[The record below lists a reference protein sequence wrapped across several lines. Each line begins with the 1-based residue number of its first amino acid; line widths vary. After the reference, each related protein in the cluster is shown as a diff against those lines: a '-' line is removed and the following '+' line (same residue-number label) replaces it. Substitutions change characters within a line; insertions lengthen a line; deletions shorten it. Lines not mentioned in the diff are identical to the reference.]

1 MIKIVKKI
9 VHLESL
15 LSDVRSVKKKI
26 SLVPTMGNLHKG
38 HLSLVEKAKKIS
50 DYVVVT
56 IFVNPTQFVEGED
69 FANYPRTLDSDINL
83 LSELDVDL
91 LFVPEVIELY
101 PTNDNT
107 PTIEISN
114 PELESIHCGKYR
126 PGHFKGVATIV
137 SKLFSIVQ
145 PNIALFGEKDYQQL
159 LIIRS
164 LVKNLLLP
172 IEVVSAPTI
181 REDSGLAMSSRNTY
195 LSKSEFRQAP
205 KLYKCIKETIK
216 MIRNGDKDY
225 EQLEKE
231 ANIFLEQAGFK
242 VEYYSICDSKT
253 LAPAGDDDAI
263 VLVAAW
269 LGKTRLIDNARV
281 HTYD

>member
-69 FANYPRTLDSDINL
+69 FANYPRTLNSDVNL

>member
-26 SLVPTMGNLHKG
+26 SLVPTMGNLHKE

>member
-83 LSELDVDL
+83 LSELDADL

-172 IEVVSAPTI
+172 IEVVSTPTI

>member
-242 VEYYSICDSKT
+242 VEYYSICESKT

>member
-181 REDSGLAMSSRNTY
+181 RENSGLAMSSRNTY

>member
-1 MIKIVKKI
+1 
-9 VHLESL
+9 
-15 LSDVRSVKKKI
+15 
-26 SLVPTMGNLHKG
+26 
-38 HLSLVEKAKKIS
+38 
-50 DYVVVT
+50 
-56 IFVNPTQFVEGED
+56 
-69 FANYPRTLDSDINL
+69 
-83 LSELDVDL
+83 
-91 LFVPEVIELY
+91 
-101 PTNDNT
+101 
-107 PTIEISN
+107 
-114 PELESIHCGKYR
+114 
-126 PGHFKGVATIV
+126 
-137 SKLFSIVQ
+137 
-145 PNIALFGEKDYQQL
+145 
-159 LIIRS
+159 
-164 LVKNLLLP
+164 
-172 IEVVSAPTI
+172 
-181 REDSGLAMSSRNTY
+181 MSSRNTY

>member
-91 LFVPEVIELY
+91 LFAPEVIELY

>member
-1 MIKIVKKI
+1 VIKIVKKI

-69 FANYPRTLDSDINL
+69 FANYPRTLNSDVNL

>member
-1 MIKIVKKI
+1 MKIVKKI

-107 PTIEISN
+107 PIIEISN

>member
-15 LSDVRSVKKKI
+15 LSDVRTVKKKI

>member
-181 REDSGLAMSSRNTY
+181 REDSGLAMSSRNAY

>member
-83 LSELDVDL
+83 LSELDVNL

-172 IEVVSAPTI
+172 IEVVSTPTI

>member
-1 MIKIVKKI
+1 VIKIVKKI

-126 PGHFKGVATIV
+126 PGHFKGVANIV

>member
-38 HLSLVEKAKKIS
+38 HLSIVEKAKKIS

>member
-231 ANIFLEQAGFK
+231 ANIFLEQAF
-242 VEYYSICDSKT
+242 
-253 LAPAGDDDAI
+253 
-263 VLVAAW
+263 
-269 LGKTRLIDNARV
+269 
-281 HTYD
+281 

>member
-69 FANYPRTLDSDINL
+69 FANYEITLDSDINL

-91 LFVPEVIELY
+91 LFAPEFIELY

>member
-9 VHLESL
+9 VQLESL

>member
-114 PELESIHCGKYR
+114 SELESIHCGKYR

-172 IEVVSAPTI
+172 IEVVSTPTI

>member
-1 MIKIVKKI
+1 M
-9 VHLESL
+9 
-15 LSDVRSVKKKI
+15 
-26 SLVPTMGNLHKG
+26 PTMGNLHKG

>member
-114 PELESIHCGKYR
+114 SELESIHCGKYR

-172 IEVVSAPTI
+172 IEVVSTPTI

-231 ANIFLEQAGFK
+231 ANIFLEQVGFK

>member
-107 PTIEISN
+107 PIIEISN

>member
-1 MIKIVKKI
+1 MKIVKKI

-172 IEVVSAPTI
+172 IEVVSTPTI

>member
-145 PNIALFGEKDYQQL
+145 PNMALFGEKDYQQL

>member
-101 PTNDNT
+101 PSNDNT

>member
-1 MIKIVKKI
+1 VIKIVKKI

-172 IEVVSAPTI
+172 IEVVSTPTI

>member
-172 IEVVSAPTI
+172 IEVVSTPTI